1 MINQSYINQA
11 DLLLQVIPH
20 IATEKTLALK
30 GGTAINL
37 FLRNMPRLSVDIDLT
52 YLPFDTRE
60 TALANISYSLGRIR
74 ERITKS
80 NTGTTVNSY
89 IIEGNDAK
97 LFVQSQNAQIKVE
110 VNTTTRGHIQP
121 VRLLQVNDKVQERFK
136 KFAAIQ
142 VISDAE
148 LYGGKICAALDRQHP
163 RDLFD
168 VYLLF
173 KESGITEDIKN
184 GFISALLSHMRT
196 MQEVLHPHFLD
207 QRSAFEKQFAGMSA
221 IPFTYDDFE
230 ATRERLVLE
239 VNSSLSEKDRSF
251 LLSFKNGTPDWDLL
265 TIPRLREMPAVQW
278 KLKNIENLM
287 KSNSEK
293 HQKLVKNLESHF
305 RYIVPDQD

>member
-52 YLPFDTRE
+52 YLLLDNRE
-60 TALANISYSLGRIR
+60 TALANISDSLGRIR

-80 NTGTTVNSY
+80 IPGITVNNY

-97 LFVQSQNAQIKVE
+97 LLVQSQNAQIKIE
-110 VNTTTRGHIQP
+110 VNTTTRGHLHP
-121 VRLLQVNDKVQERFK
+121 VKLLQVNDKVQERFK

-142 VISDAE
+142 VVSDAE

-184 GFISALLSHMRT
+184 GFIAALVSHMRT
-196 MQEVLHPHFLD
+196 MNEVLQPHLLD
-207 QRSAFEKQFAGMSA
+207 QRSAFEKQFKGMSD
-221 IPFTYDDFE
+221 IPFTYEDFE
-230 ATRERLVLE
+230 STRKQLIEKI
-239 VNSSLSEKDRSF
+239 NSSLTETDRTF
-251 LLSFKNGTPDWDLL
+251 LLSFKRGNPDWDLYPVSGL
-265 TIPRLREMPAVQW
+265 KNMPAVQW
-278 KLKNIENLM
+278 KLLNLQNLI
-287 KSNSEK
+287 KSNPGK
-293 HQKLVKNLESHF
+293 QKELLSKLKTLLTKGS
-305 RYIVPDQD
+305 

>member
-20 IATEKTLALK
+20 IAIEKTLALK

-52 YLPFDTRE
+52 YLPLDNRE
-60 TALANISYSLGRIR
+60 TALANISDSLGRIR

-80 NTGTTVNSY
+80 IPGITVNNH

-97 LFVQSQNAQIKVE
+97 LFVQSQNAQIKIE
-110 VNTTTRGHIQP
+110 VNTTTRGHLHP
-121 VRLLQVNDKVQERFK
+121 VKLLQVNDKVQERFK

-142 VISDAE
+142 VVSDAE

-173 KESGITEDIKN
+173 QESGFNENLKN
-184 GFISALLSHMRT
+184 GFIEALVSHMRT
-196 MQEVLHPHFLD
+196 MREVLQPHLLD
-207 QRSAFEKQFAGMSA
+207 QRSAYENQFKGMSD
-221 IPFTYDDFE
+221 ITFTYEEFE
-230 ATRERLVLE
+230 STRKRLIE
-239 VNSSLSEKDRSF
+239 TINSSLTETDRTF
-251 LLSFKNGTPDWDLL
+251 LLSFKRGNPDWDLYPVVGL
-265 TIPRLREMPAVQW
+265 KDLPAVQW
-278 KLKNIENLM
+278 KLLNLQNLI
-287 KSNSEK
+287 KSNPGK
-293 HQKLVKNLESHF
+293 HKELLSMLETLLTKES
-305 RYIVPDQD
+305 